1 MTEDNQQ
8 MDLLTTSMVED
19 NQQIDLLTYRL
30 SHFMTQ
36 ISDNQIAQLIE
47 KDRKEHE
54 KLRKAKKSM
63 MRFDTQKSSTDHLM
77 GYKAVKA
84 AAILTKKR
92 YELGQSEEAEKPKSK
107 KVEIGTLWGVSNKFK
122 SRMTKDSSDTK
133 PSTAK
138 NAFFKAA
145 KMAVLINHVKDGK
158 TVCTCESLDSKC
170 LVHDV

>member
-1 MTEDNQQ
+1 MEDNQQ
-8 MDLLTTSMVED
+8 M
-19 NQQIDLLTYRL
+19 DLLTYRL

-54 KLRKAKKSM
+54 KLRQAKKSM
-63 MRFDTQKSSTDHLM
+63 MHFDTQKSSTDISM

-84 AAILTKKR
+84 AALLTKKR
-92 YELGQSEEAEKPKSK
+92 YELGHGEEAEKTRPK
-107 KVEIGTLWGVSNKFK
+107 KVELGTLWGVSNKFK
-122 SRMTKDSSDTK
+122 SRMAKDSSDTK
-133 PSTAK
+133 PSMAK

-158 TVCTCESLDSKC
+158 AVCTCESLDSKC
-170 LVHDV
+170 VVHDN

>member
-1 MTEDNQQ
+1 MI
-8 MDLLTTSMVED
+8 ED

-30 SHFMTQ
+30 SDFMTQ

-54 KLRKAKKSM
+54 KLRQAKRSM
-63 MRFDTQKSSTDHLM
+63 MHFDTQKSSTDYSM
-77 GYKAVKA
+77 GYGAVKA

-92 YELGQSEEAEKPKSK
+92 YTLGQGQEVEKTRPK
-107 KVEIGTLWGVSNKFK
+107 KVELGTLWGVSNKFK
-122 SRMTKDSSDTK
+122 SRASKDSSDTK

-158 TVCTCESLDSKC
+158 SVCTCESLDSKC
-170 LVHDV
+170 VVHDN